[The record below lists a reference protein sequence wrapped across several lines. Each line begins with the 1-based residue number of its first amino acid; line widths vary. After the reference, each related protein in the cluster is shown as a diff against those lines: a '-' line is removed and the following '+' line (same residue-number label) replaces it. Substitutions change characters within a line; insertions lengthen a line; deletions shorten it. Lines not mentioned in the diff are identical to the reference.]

1 MLFTTLDDYL
11 VLPIRCAAQANGEIF
26 ASRALAKAFAY
37 SALYTIQHLR
47 HISFFNLVFLS

>member
-26 ASRALAKAFAY
+26 ASRALAKAFAN
-37 SALYTIQHLR
+37 SAL
-47 HISFFNLVFLS
+47 